1 MNVDLYISLVLYIK
15 KKIQKRHKMIDL
27 SVNVEALE
35 AKAGDIATLLKALGN
50 ERRLMILCQLVAHG
64 EMSVGS
70 LADAIQLGQSA
81 LSQHLAKMRDEGI
94 VSTRREG
101 QTIWYRITDA
111 RVEELMGIL
120 HRLYCSKGP
129 I

>member
-1 MNVDLYISLVLYIK
+1 
-15 KKIQKRHKMIDL
+15 MIDL

-50 ERRLMILCQLVAHG
+50 ERRLMILCQLVANG

-70 LADAIQLGQSA
+70 LADAIELGQSA
-81 LSQHLAKMRDEGI
+81 LSQHLAKMREEGI

-111 RVEELMGIL
+111 RVEELMAIL
-120 HRLYCSKGP
+120 YRLYCSKP
-129 I
+129 